1 MPTPEQQLNNIDLD
15 RRIREA
21 DAEYEEYIRY
31 FDEKRKQF
39 YKENPNFN
47 LKTMHI
53 PILPKS
59 FVGGIRYT
67 E

>member
-1 MPTPEQQLNNIDLD
+1 MLSPEQLLNKKDLD

-21 DAEYEEYIRY
+21 DAEYDEYIRY
-31 FDEKRKQF
+31 FEEKRKQF

-53 PILPKS
+53 PIIPKS